1 MKFNAR
7 EIAGSVVA
15 RIMGQDEDL
24 PMAPE
29 IEKAIKEAYLAGR
42 REQAEIDAK
51 EVLSK
56 DYCQTFYGEPTNKPH
71 CACIRQA
78 HKNLIEVAKKIGSV
92 EEK

>member
-1 MKFNAR
+1 MTKFNAR

-42 REQAEIDAK
+42 REQAEMDANLPDARSN
-51 EVLSK
+51 VLSAAWLSNAIL
-56 DYCQTFYGEPTNKPH
+56 E
-71 CACIRQA
+71 A
-78 HKNLIEVAKKIGSV
+78 AKKIGSE